1 MTAFSKWTRL
11 GVLTLGLRPATGLA
25 QEPRPATHLPVVV
38 VQGPT
43 VIAFW
48 LVPASDSALVA
59 DPDLASALDDQQF
72 YMVGNRPLLSAAGIV
87 PRDQP
92 GRRFVVREPTKD
104 WTFAAAADSA
114 PIGYLIVEPGRTPLV
129 LHKVQY
135 PDALMTAAR
144 AYFAR

>member
-1 MTAFSKWTRL
+1 
-11 GVLTLGLRPATGLA
+11 
-25 QEPRPATHLPVVV
+25 
-38 VQGPT
+38 
-43 VIAFW
+43 
-48 LVPASDSALVA
+48 
-59 DPDLASALDDQQF
+59 LDDQQF

-129 LHKVQY
+129 LYKVQY

-144 AYFAR
+144 AFFAR